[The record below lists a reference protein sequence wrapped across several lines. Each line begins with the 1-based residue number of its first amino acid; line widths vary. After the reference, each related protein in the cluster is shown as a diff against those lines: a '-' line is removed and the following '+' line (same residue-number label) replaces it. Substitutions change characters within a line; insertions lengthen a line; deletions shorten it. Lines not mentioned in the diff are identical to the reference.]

1 MFIGE
6 RSGISTHR
14 EAMWMKMGTE
24 NNGMNQV
31 KGLKEGLGGGEQHG
45 QRAKG
50 GDTEHCCSRC
60 GEEGEAGRLGARG
73 APGHTAPG
81 GGPLIVPGLHPR
93 RNGKPLQQLA
103 SREHGTTPCSW

>member
-6 RSGISTHR
+6 RRRISTHR

-31 KGLKEGLGGGEQHG
+31 KVLKEGLGGGEQHG
-45 QRAKG
+45 RRTKG

-60 GEEGEAGRLGARG
+60 GEEREAGRLGARG
-73 APGHTAPG
+73 APGHTWPG
-81 GGPLIVPGLHPR
+81 GGP
-93 RNGKPLQQLA
+93 
-103 SREHGTTPCSW
+103 